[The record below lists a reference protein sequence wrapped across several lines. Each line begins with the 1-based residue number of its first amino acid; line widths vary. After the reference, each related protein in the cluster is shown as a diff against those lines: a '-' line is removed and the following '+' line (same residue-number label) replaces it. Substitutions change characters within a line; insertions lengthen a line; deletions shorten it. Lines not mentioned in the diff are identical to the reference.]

1 MKTTISIQAKGFA
14 MQTFSP
20 ATFWNNFHHG
30 SVHVNGVRLHY
41 VEGGSGAPILLI
53 PGWPQSWYAW
63 RLVMPLLAASG
74 RRVIAIDPRGMGD
87 SDKPASGY
95 DMKTVAADL
104 HAFADALGLRDDGA
118 LDVAGHDIGT
128 WIGHAYAADWPGD
141 IRRLALFDAALPG
154 ITPPPPAG
162 IPTAEVNTR
171 TWHFAFNRLDD
182 LPEILLQGHER
193 AFLSVLFHTKAD
205 NRWAIAPADLDEY
218 ERVFSAPG
226 AVRAALSYYRVAFSP
241 EGLAQSRNR
250 TEKALTMPILACG
263 AEHGV
268 KDTLLNTMRGI
279 ATNVHGSVMENCGH
293 YMPEEIPEAV
303 ADELM
308 RFFSE
313 PTPAPAR

>member
-1 MKTTISIQAKGFA
+1 MP
-14 MQTFSP
+14 TFSP
-20 ATFWNNFHHG
+20 DTFWNDFRHG
-30 SVHVNGVRLHY
+30 SAHVNGVRLHY

-63 RLVMPLLAASG
+63 RLVMPLLAARG
-74 RRVIAIDPRGMGD
+74 RRVIAVDPRGMGD

-95 DMKTVAADL
+95 DLTTIATDL
-104 HAFADALGLRDDGA
+104 HQFANALGLLNDGP

-128 WIGHAYAADWPGD
+128 WIGHAYAADWPED

-162 IPTAEVNTR
+162 IPAAEANLK

-193 AFLSVLFHTKAD
+193 AFLSYLFHTKAI

-226 AVRAALSYYRVAFSP
+226 AVRAALSYYRVAFSA
-241 EGLAQSRNR
+241 EGLAQSRSR
-250 TEKALTMPILACG
+250 GDKPLAMPILAMG

-268 KDTLLNTMRGI
+268 RDALLNTLRNI
-279 ATNVHGSVMENCGH
+279 ATDVQGGILQGCGH
-293 YMPEEIPEAV
+293 YMPEEMPDAV
-303 ADELM
+303 ADELL
-308 RFFSE
+308 RFF
-313 PTPAPAR
+313 TT

>member
-1 MKTTISIQAKGFA
+1 MQA
-14 MQTFSP
+14 FSP
-20 ATFWNNFHHG
+20 TTFWNDFHHG

-41 VEGGSGAPILLI
+41 VEGGNGAPVLLI

-63 RLVMPLLAASG
+63 RLVMPLLAAGG

-95 DMKTVAADL
+95 DLKTVAADL
-104 HAFADALGLRDDGA
+104 HAFTDALGLRAHGP

-128 WIGHAYAADWPGD
+128 WIGHAYAADWPDD

-154 ITPPPPAG
+154 ITPPAPSG
-162 IPTAEVNTR
+162 IPSAEANSR

-193 AFLSVLFHTKAD
+193 AFLSYLFHTKAD
-205 NRWAIAPADLDEY
+205 NRWAITPADLDEY

-241 EGLAQSRNR
+241 EGLAQSHSRGEQ
-250 TEKALTMPILACG
+250 TLSMPILAMG

-268 KDTLLNTMRGI
+268 KDMLLNTLRTI
-279 ATNVHGSVMENCGH
+279 ATDVRGGILKDCGH
-293 YMPEEIPEAV
+293 YMPEEMQEAV
-303 ADELM
+303 ADELL
-308 RFFSE
+308 RFFS
-313 PTPAPAR
+313 A

>member
-1 MKTTISIQAKGFA
+1 MP
-14 MQTFSP
+14 TFSP
-20 ATFWNNFHHG
+20 ATFWNDFRHG
-30 SVHVNGVRLHY
+30 SARVNGVHLHY

-95 DMKTVAADL
+95 DLKAIATDL
-104 HAFADALGLRDDGA
+104 HEFANALGLLKDGP

-128 WIGHAYAADWPGD
+128 WIGHAYAADWPED

-162 IPTAEVNTR
+162 IPSAEINLR
-171 TWHFAFNRLDD
+171 TWHFPFNRLDD

-193 AFLSVLFHTKAD
+193 AFLSYLFHTKAI

-226 AVRAALSYYRVAFSP
+226 AVRAALSYYRIAFSP
-241 EGLAQSRNR
+241 EGLAQSRDR
-250 TEKALTMPILACG
+250 GEKKLPMPILAMG

-268 KDTLLNTMRGI
+268 KDALLDTLRSI
-279 ATNVHGSVMENCGH
+279 GSDVQGGVLQGCGH
-293 YMPEEIPEAV
+293 YMPEEMPDAI
-303 ADELM
+303 ADALL
-308 RFFSE
+308 RFFK
-313 PTPAPAR
+313 T

>member
-1 MKTTISIQAKGFA
+1 

-20 ATFWNNFHHG
+20 DTFWNDFHHG
-30 SVHVNGVRLHY
+30 SARVNGVRLHY
-41 VEGGSGAPILLI
+41 VEGGSNGVPIPPMPPILLI

-95 DMKTVAADL
+95 DLKTIAADL
-104 HAFADALGLRDDGA
+104 HEFANALGLLKDGPF
-118 LDVAGHDIGT
+118 DVAGHDIGT
-128 WIGHAYAADWPGD
+128 WIGHAYAADWPAD

-154 ITPPPPAG
+154 ITPPPPPG
-162 IPTAEVNTR
+162 IPSEETNLK
-171 TWHFAFNRLDD
+171 TWHFPFNRLDD

-193 AFLSVLFHTKAD
+193 AFLNYLFHTKAI
-205 NRWAIAPADLDEY
+205 NRWSITPADLDEY

-241 EGLAQSRNR
+241 AGLAQSRR
-250 TEKALTMPILACG
+250 RGEQTLAMPILALG

-268 KDTLLNTMRGI
+268 KDALVTTLRSI
-279 ATNVHGSVMENCGH
+279 ATDVRGGTLPGSGH
-293 YMPEEIPEAV
+293 YMPEEIPDAV
-303 ADELM
+303 AGELL
-308 RFFSE
+308 RFFQ
-313 PTPAPAR
+313 T

>member
-1 MKTTISIQAKGFA
+1 MP
-14 MQTFSP
+14 TFSP
-20 ATFWNNFHHG
+20 DTFWNDFHHG
-30 SVHVNGVRLHY
+30 GAYVNGVRLHY

-74 RRVIAIDPRGMGD
+74 RRVIAVDPRGMGD

-95 DMKTVAADL
+95 DLKTVAADL
-104 HAFADALGLRDDGA
+104 HEFANVLGLLDDGP

-128 WIGHAYAADWPGD
+128 WIGHAYAADWPED

-162 IPTAEVNTR
+162 IPAAEANLKS
-171 TWHFAFNRLDD
+171 WHFAFNRLDD

-193 AFLSVLFHTKAD
+193 AFLSYLFHTKAI

-226 AVRAALSYYRVAFSP
+226 AVRAALSYYRVAFSA
-241 EGLAQSRNR
+241 EGLAQSRGR
-250 TEKALTMPILACG
+250 GEKSLALPILAMG

-268 KDTLLNTMRGI
+268 RDALLNTLRSI
-279 ATNVHGSVMENCGH
+279 ATDVHGGILQGCGH
-293 YMPEEIPEAV
+293 YMPEEMPGAV
-303 ADELM
+303 ADELL
-308 RFFSE
+308 RFFKI
-313 PTPAPAR
+313 

>member
-1 MKTTISIQAKGFA
+1 

-20 ATFWNNFHHG
+20 DTFWNDFHHG
-30 SVHVNGVRLHY
+30 SARVNGVRLHY
-41 VEGGSGAPILLI
+41 VEGGSNGVPIPPMPPILLI

-95 DMKTVAADL
+95 DLKTIAADL
-104 HAFADALGLRDDGA
+104 HEFANALGLLKDGPF
-118 LDVAGHDIGT
+118 DVAGHDIGT
-128 WIGHAYAADWPGD
+128 WIGHAYAADWPAD

-154 ITPPPPAG
+154 ITPPPPPG
-162 IPTAEVNTR
+162 IPSEETNLK
-171 TWHFAFNRLDD
+171 TWHFPFNRLDD

-193 AFLSVLFHTKAD
+193 AFLNYLFHTKAI
-205 NRWAIAPADLDEY
+205 NRWSITPADLDEY

-241 EGLAQSRNR
+241 AGLAQSRR
-250 TEKALTMPILACG
+250 RSEQTLAMPILALG

-268 KDTLLNTMRGI
+268 KDALVTTLRSI
-279 ATNVHGSVMENCGH
+279 ATDVRGGTLPGSGH
-293 YMPEEIPEAV
+293 YMPEEIPDAV
-303 ADELM
+303 ADELL
-308 RFFSE
+308 RFFQ
-313 PTPAPAR
+313 T

>member
-1 MKTTISIQAKGFA
+1 

-20 ATFWNNFHHG
+20 DTFWNDFHHG
-30 SVHVNGVRLHY
+30 SARVNGVRLHY
-41 VEGGSGAPILLI
+41 VEGGSNGVPIPPMPPILLI

-95 DMKTVAADL
+95 DLKTIAADL
-104 HAFADALGLRDDGA
+104 HEFANALGLLKDGPF
-118 LDVAGHDIGT
+118 DVAGHDIGT
-128 WIGHAYAADWPGD
+128 WIGHAYAADWPAD

-154 ITPPPPAG
+154 ITPPPPPG
-162 IPTAEVNTR
+162 IPSEETNLK
-171 TWHFAFNRLDD
+171 TWHFPFNRLDD

-193 AFLSVLFHTKAD
+193 AFLNYLFHTKAI
-205 NRWAIAPADLDEY
+205 NRWSITPADLDEY

-241 EGLAQSRNR
+241 AGLAQSRR
-250 TEKALTMPILACG
+250 RGEQTLAMPILALG

-268 KDTLLNTMRGI
+268 KDALVTTLRSI
-279 ATNVHGSVMENCGH
+279 ATDVRGGTLPGSGH
-293 YMPEEIPEAV
+293 YMPEEIPDAV
-303 ADELM
+303 TDELL
-308 RFFSE
+308 RFFQ
-313 PTPAPAR
+313 T

>member
-1 MKTTISIQAKGFA
+1 MP
-14 MQTFSP
+14 TFSP
-20 ATFWNNFHHG
+20 DTFWNHFHHG
-30 SVHVNGVRLHY
+30 SAHVNGVRLHY

-63 RLVMPLLAASG
+63 RLVMPLLAANG

-95 DMKTVAADL
+95 DLKTIAADL
-104 HAFADALGLRDDGA
+104 HEFANALGLLKDGP

-128 WIGHAYAADWPGD
+128 WIGHAYAADWPED

-162 IPTAEVNTR
+162 IPSAEVNLR
-171 TWHFAFNRLDD
+171 TWHFPFNRLDD

-193 AFLSVLFHTKAD
+193 AFLNYLFHTKAI
-205 NRWAIAPADLDEY
+205 NRWAITPADLDEY

-226 AVRAALSYYRVAFSP
+226 AVRAALSYYRIAFSP
-241 EGLAQSRNR
+241 DGLAQSRAR
-250 TEKALTMPILACG
+250 GEKTLVMPILAMG

-268 KDTLLNTMRGI
+268 KDILLNTLRNI
-279 ATNVHGSVMENCGH
+279 ATDVQGGILQGCGH
-293 YMPEEIPEAV
+293 YMPEEMPDAV
-303 ADELM
+303 ADELL
-308 RFFSE
+308 RFFK
-313 PTPAPAR
+313 T

>member
-1 MKTTISIQAKGFA
+1 MP
-14 MQTFSP
+14 TFSP
-20 ATFWNNFHHG
+20 DTFWNHFHHG
-30 SVHVNGVRLHY
+30 SAHVNGVRLHY

-63 RLVMPLLAASG
+63 RLVMPLLAANG

-87 SDKPASGY
+87 SDKPVSGY
-95 DMKTVAADL
+95 DLKTIAADL
-104 HAFADALGLRDDGA
+104 HEFANALGLLKDGP

-128 WIGHAYAADWPGD
+128 WIGHAYAADWPED

-162 IPTAEVNTR
+162 IPSAEVNLR
-171 TWHFAFNRLDD
+171 TWHFPFNRLDD

-193 AFLSVLFHTKAD
+193 AFLNYLFHTKAI
-205 NRWAIAPADLDEY
+205 NRWAITPADLDEY

-241 EGLAQSRNR
+241 EGLAQSRAR
-250 TEKALTMPILACG
+250 GEKTLAMPILAMG

-268 KDTLLNTMRGI
+268 KDALLNTLRNI
-279 ATNVHGSVMENCGH
+279 ATDVRGGILQDCGH
-293 YMPEEIPEAV
+293 YMPEEMPDAV
-303 ADELM
+303 ADELL
-308 RFFSE
+308 RFFK
-313 PTPAPAR
+313 T

>member
-1 MKTTISIQAKGFA
+1 MP
-14 MQTFSP
+14 TFSP
-20 ATFWNNFHHG
+20 DTFWNHFHHG
-30 SVHVNGVRLHY
+30 SAHVNGVRLHY

-63 RLVMPLLAASG
+63 RLVMPLLAANG

-95 DMKTVAADL
+95 DLKTIAADL
-104 HAFADALGLRDDGA
+104 HEFANALGLLKDGP

-128 WIGHAYAADWPGD
+128 WIGHAYAAGWPED

-162 IPTAEVNTR
+162 IPSAEVNLR
-171 TWHFAFNRLDD
+171 TWHFPFNRLDD

-193 AFLSVLFHTKAD
+193 AFLNYLFHTKAI
-205 NRWAIAPADLDEY
+205 NRWAITPADLDEY

-241 EGLAQSRNR
+241 DGLAQSRAR
-250 TEKALTMPILACG
+250 GEKTLAMPVLAMG

-268 KDTLLNTMRGI
+268 KDVLLNTLRNI
-279 ATNVHGSVMENCGH
+279 ATDVRGGILQGCGH
-293 YMPEEIPEAV
+293 YMPEEMPDAV
-303 ADELM
+303 ADELL
-308 RFFSE
+308 RFFK
-313 PTPAPAR
+313 T